1 MRTATI
7 ICRLLVRVCGLIQ
20 ISLGLLFWTG
30 NGLGLVPT
38 HMLSGLL
45 LVFSFLTLAVLG
57 AVAGLSKGR
66 IALAIA
72 WGILTVVLG
81 VTQTG
86 ILPGSFHWIVQVIH
100 LLVGIAAIAQAEALA
115 AGILERRPARQPA
128 AR

>member
-45 LVFSFLTLAVLG
+45 LVLSFLTLAVLG

-66 IALAIA
+66 VALAIA

-115 AGILERRPARQPA
+115 AGILERRPTRQPA

>member
-38 HMLSGLL
+38 HMLTGLL
-45 LVFSFLTLAVLG
+45 LVLSFLTLAVLG
-57 AVAGLSKGR
+57 GVAGLPKGR
-66 IALAIA
+66 VALAIA
-72 WGILTVVLG
+72 WGILTVALG
-81 VTQTG
+81 VSQTG
-86 ILPGSFHWIVQVIH
+86 ILPGSFHWIVQVLH
-100 LLVGIAAIAQAEALA
+100 LLVGIAAIVQAEALA

-128 AR
+128 TR